1 MRVAPAAA
9 FASPTVK
16 GPPTAPSRPSRSP
29 ARARTLTIP
38 RVSSPEARVERGDEL
53 GTMDRAVV
61 RSRGGPLHVR
71 TPLIISKP
79 MSEVLGRDVYL
90 KLDALQP
97 SGSFKLRGIG
107 YTCQK
112 AIAEGAN
119 ALVSSSGGNAGLAT
133 AYAGQRLGAP
143 TTVVVPE
150 TTPEFIRDRLRSLGA
165 TVVVHGS
172 QWSEAHA
179 RAVALNDDVRGKLIH
194 PYDDVDTWTGHAT
207 VVHEIKA
214 DLEAVY
220 GIASPPPA
228 AIVTCV
234 GGGGLLAGIL
244 QGLDEVGWASRCPT
258 IGADCLATSVD
269 AGSLQTLPAIT
280 SVAKSLGAASPSPR
294 VLEMALARGADG
306 SNGEFYFYFRMGN
319 VTDGVFCFTG
329 LVRPWRT
336 SDAFAVRACVKMAD
350 DHRVLVEPACG
361 AALSAVYGG
370 PNGRCE
376 ALDGLE
382 GDGPVVVEVCGGAI
396 VDRGTLA
403 AYAAQFGIE

>member
-1 MRVAPAAA
+1 MRVAAA

-16 GPPTAPSRPSRSP
+16 GPLAAPSRPSRTP

-38 RVSSPEARVERGDEL
+38 RVSSPEADTMARVERGDEL

-179 RAVALNDDVRGKLIH
+179 HAVALNDDVRGKLVH

-214 DLEAVY
+214 DLEAA
-220 GIASPPPA
+220 GCATPPA

-244 QGLDEVGWASRCPT
+244 QGLDEVGWASGCPVIAAET
-258 IGADCLATSVD
+258 IGADSLATSID

-294 VLEMALARGADG
+294 VLEMALARGAAHG
-306 SNGEFYFYFRMGN
+306 SN
-319 VTDGVFCFTG
+319 G

-336 SDAFAVRACVKMAD
+336 SDEFAVRACVRMAD

-370 PNGRCE
+370 PNGTCE
-376 ALDGLE
+376 ALDGLS

-396 VDRGTLA
+396 VDLGTLA
-403 AYAAQFGIE
+403 AYAEQFGIE